1 MPPPRTSLDP
11 EGYYARLGLNT
22 TATQAAIS
30 AAYRAKARLLH
41 PDVPSTG
48 NAAAFL
54 AIKQAYDILSNRE
67 KRESYDLKA
76 RRAALDAIQ
85 PTVFV
90 APRPHAAPAAPIR
103 LVRFSDLPLM
113 AWLGF
118 GAFLGLCM
126 VEVVLHLRAAPPQV
140 ERKEIRANAVV
151 VPPLSPSAHQAV
163 LYGPLPARL
172 PGTPNFYVLPA
183 ASPTVL
189 WRLDQERNTLVQLG
203 QLPPFS
209 SVQAVRLYRQ
219 NGLLE
224 VLVNDH
230 QSGFIQTTR
239 LTPGNAD
246 AAHRAYCGY
255 NAGPTPADGEI
266 LERHGSGGYS
276 LQVDNRAVQPAVVK
290 LREVTGTVAF
300 AIFLAPGGHAD
311 LADIPPAT
319 YRVDYAVGE
328 LWSRACNTFAAGM
341 RARRLEAAL
350 TIPGN
355 DHFVVSD
362 DKEYLADDIPDQAFE
377 RK

>member
-11 EGYYARLGLNT
+11 EGHYTRLGLT
-22 TATQAAIS
+22 ITATQAAIS

-41 PDVPSTG
+41 PDVPNTG

-67 KRESYDLKA
+67 KRESYDRRA
-76 RRAALDAIQ
+76 RQAALDAIQ
-85 PTVFV
+85 PAVFV
-90 APRPHAAPAAPIR
+90 APWSYAAPVAPTR
-103 LVRFSDLPLM
+103 ATRFFDLPLM

-118 GAFLGLCM
+118 GAFLSLCM
-126 VEVVLHLRAAPPQV
+126 VEIVLHLRAEPQQV
-140 ERKEIRANAVV
+140 ERKEIRPNAVT
-151 VPPLSPSAHQAV
+151 VPPLAPSAHQAV

-172 PGTPNFYVLPA
+172 PGTPNFYVVPT
-183 ASPTVL
+183 ASPTIL
-189 WRLDQERNTLVQLG
+189 WRLDQQHNTLAPLG
-203 QLPPFS
+203 QLPLFS

-230 QSGFIQTTR
+230 QSGFIQTTHLR
-239 LTPGNAD
+239 PGNAD

-266 LERHGSGGYS
+266 LERHGNGGYT

-290 LREVTGTVAF
+290 LREMTGAVAF

-311 LADIPPAT
+311 LTDVPPAT
-319 YRVDYAVGE
+319 YRAEYAIGE

-341 RARRLEAAL
+341 RAHRLDAAF
-350 TIPGN
+350 TIPDN
-355 DHFVVSD
+355 DHLVVSD
-362 DKEYLADDIPDQAFE
+362 DNENPASDIPDQVFE

>member
-11 EGYYARLGLNT
+11 EGHYTRLGLNA

-41 PDVPSTG
+41 PDVPRTG

-67 KRESYDLKA
+67 KRESYDRKA
-76 RRAALDAIQ
+76 RQAELDAIQ

-90 APRPHAAPAAPIR
+90 APRSYAAPVEPTGV
-103 LVRFSDLPLM
+103 VRFFDLPLM

-118 GAFLGLCM
+118 GAFLSLCM
-126 VEVVLHLRAAPPQV
+126 VEVVLHLRAEPQV
-140 ERKEIRANAVV
+140 ERKEIRPNAVTV
-151 VPPLSPSAHQAV
+151 QPLSPSAHQAV

-172 PGTPNFYVLPA
+172 PGTPNFYVVPA
-183 ASPTVL
+183 AGPTIL
-189 WRLDQERNTLVQLG
+189 WRLDQQHNTLVPLA
-203 QLPPFS
+203 QLPLFS
-209 SVQAVRLYRQ
+209 SVQVVRLYRQ

-224 VLVNDH
+224 VLVSDH
-230 QSGFIQTTR
+230 QNGFVQIAH

-255 NAGPTPADGEI
+255 NAGPTPADGEV
-266 LERHGSGGYS
+266 LERHGNGGYT

-290 LREVTGTVAF
+290 LREATGTVAF

-311 LADIPPAT
+311 LAGVPSAA
-319 YRVDYAVGE
+319 YRAEYAIGE

-341 RARRLEAAL
+341 RARRLDAAY
-350 TIPGN
+350 TIPDNGHLVVPDDNGN
-355 DHFVVSD
+355 PAS
-362 DKEYLADDIPDQAFE
+362 DIPDHVFE